1 LTDFLQL
8 YGLRERIG
16 DIRVCNVAFCGKEQA
31 MGQQL
36 QPWLSETWRSETWR
50 SENGQTRW
58 LSMLIDAMERVS
70 RPEFRAV
77 PCEPWVLAAVRAQLA
92 RPASSYV
99 HGASQFGLR
108 N

>member
-1 LTDFLQL
+1 LADFLQL
-8 YGLRERIG
+8 SGLRERVG
-16 DIRVCNVAFCGKEQA
+16 DIRVGNVTFCGKEQA

-36 QPWLSETWRSETWR
+36 QPWR

-58 LSMLIDAMERVS
+58 LSMLIDAMEKVS

-77 PCEPWVLAAVRAQLA
+77 PCDRSVLAAVRAQLA
-92 RPASSYV
+92 RPASPYAL
-99 HGASQFGLR
+99 GASRFSLR

>member
-1 LTDFLQL
+1 LADFLQL
-8 YGLRERIG
+8 YGLRERVG
-16 DIRVCNVAFCGKEQA
+16 DIRVCNVTFCGKERA
-31 MGQQL
+31 MSQQL
-36 QPWLSETWRSETWR
+36 QPWR

-77 PCEPWVLAAVRAQLA
+77 TCDLSVLAAVRAQLA
-92 RPASSYV
+92 RPASPYV
-99 HGASQFGLR
+99 HGASRFSLR

>member
-1 LTDFLQL
+1 
-8 YGLRERIG
+8 
-16 DIRVCNVAFCGKEQA
+16 

-36 QPWLSETWRSETWR
+36 QPWR

-58 LSMLIDAMERVS
+58 LSRLIDAMEKVS

-77 PCEPWVLAAVRAQLA
+77 PCDLSVLAAVSAQLA
-92 RPASSYV
+92 RPASPYAHSM
-99 HGASQFGLR
+99 SRFSLR

>member
-1 LTDFLQL
+1 VDFLQL
-8 YGLRERIG
+8 YGLRERVG
-16 DIRVCNVAFCGKEQA
+16 DIRVCNIAFCGKEQV

-36 QPWLSETWRSETWR
+36 QPWR

-77 PCEPWVLAAVRAQLA
+77 PCDLSVLAAVRAQLA
-92 RPASSYV
+92 RPASPYV
-99 HGASQFGLR
+99 HGASQFSLR

>member
-1 LTDFLQL
+1 
-8 YGLRERIG
+8 
-16 DIRVCNVAFCGKEQA
+16 

-36 QPWLSETWRSETWR
+36 QPWRSETWR

>member
-1 LTDFLQL
+1 LADFLQL

-36 QPWLSETWRSETWR
+36 QPWR
-50 SENGQTRW
+50 SENDRTRW
-58 LSMLIDAMERVS
+58 LSMLIDAMEKVS

-77 PCEPWVLAAVRAQLA
+77 PCDLSLLAAVRAQLA
-92 RPASSYV
+92 RPAAPYV
-99 HGASQFGLR
+99 HGGSRFSLR

>member
-1 LTDFLQL
+1 VDFLQL
-8 YGLRERIG
+8 YGLRERVG
-16 DIRVCNVAFCGKEQA
+16 DIRVCNVALCGKEQV

-36 QPWLSETWRSETWR
+36 QPWRSETWRSETWR

-77 PCEPWVLAAVRAQLA
+77 PCDLSVLAAVRAQLA
-92 RPASSYV
+92 RPASPYV
-99 HGASQFGLR
+99 HGASQFSLR

>member
-1 LTDFLQL
+1 LADFLQL
-8 YGLRERIG
+8 YGLRERVG
-16 DIRVCNVAFCGKEQA
+16 DIRVCNVTFCGKERA

-36 QPWLSETWRSETWR
+36 QPWR

-58 LSMLIDAMERVS
+58 LSMLIDAMEKVS

-77 PCEPWVLAAVRAQLA
+77 PCDPWVLAAVRAQLA
-92 RPASSYV
+92 RPASPYAL
-99 HGASQFGLR
+99 GASRFSLR